1 MNRILPSLGILLP
14 SSPTARRVWW
24 YTGLQLVANWSPSKS
39 SEVWGTMA
47 MPVTSVWE
55 RDSVSLVDVVDVD
68 SSTTILISLPQT
80 GHFITPFTWAVA
92 VPQLQISQFF
102 SSWNCDGCWAD
113 RSSWGLLPSS
123 TSVLDD
129 CSSVS
134 PPIANSSC
142 WGSVS
147 LLSETPLASF
157 GTPSISPD

>member
-1 MNRILPSLGILLP
+1 MNRILPSLGILHP
-14 SSPTARRVWW
+14 SSPTARRVCW
-24 YTGLQLVANWSPSKS
+24 YTGSQLLPDWSPWKG

-55 RDSVSLVDVVDVD
+55 RDSVSLVVDVDAD
-68 SSTTILISLPQT
+68 SSTTKLIALPQT
-80 GHFITPFTWAVA
+80 GHLTTPFTYSVA
-92 VPQLQISQFF
+92 VPQLQISQLFP
-102 SSWNCDGCWAD
+102 SWNCDGCCAD
-113 RSSWGLLPSS
+113 SSSWGLQPSS

-134 PPIANSSC
+134 PHIANSSC

-157 GTPSISPD
+157 GTPSISSD